1 MADRV
6 ALDANILI
14 VLAFGAIDIT
24 SLGRKRRVKEY
35 MPEDYQAAIDF
46 ISGFKQVVVTPNV
59 VTECSDLLSDD
70 DDFREKERLKLFL
83 QPCDSLRVEEYV
95 PSYKASLLDQY
106 SYLGIADCSLLSI
119 VDDETVLLTADSKLY
134 VAALNMNPNCVNF
147 NHLRNYL

>member
-59 VTECSDLLSDD
+59 VTVLICFQMMMTFVRRNGSNYFFSPVIRCEWRNTSRAIRPLCLTNTHIWASRIALFFLLLTMK
-70 DDFREKERLKLFL
+70 R
-83 QPCDSLRVEEYV
+83 C
-95 PSYKASLLDQY
+95 
-106 SYLGIADCSLLSI
+106 CSLPTRSF
-119 VDDETVLLTADSKLY
+119 T
-134 VAALNMNPNCVNF
+134 
-147 NHLRNYL
+147 LRH

>member
-35 MPEDYQAAIDF
+35 MPEDYQTAIDF

-70 DDFREKERLKLFL
+70 DDFREKEWLKLFL
-83 QPCDSLRVEEYV
+83 QPVIRCEWRNTSRAIRPLCLTNTHIW
-95 PSYKASLLDQY
+95 ASRIALFFLL
-106 SYLGIADCSLLSI
+106 LTMKRCCSLPTRSF
-119 VDDETVLLTADSKLY
+119 T
-134 VAALNMNPNCVNF
+134 
-147 NHLRNYL
+147 LRH

>member
-70 DDFREKERLKLFL
+70 DDFREKEWLKLF
-83 QPCDSLRVEEYV
+83 
-95 PSYKASLLDQY
+95 LLDQY

>member
-70 DDFREKERLKLFL
+70 DDFREKEWLKLFL

-95 PSYKASLLDQY
+95 PSYKASLPAQ
-106 SYLGIADCSLLSI
+106 S
-119 VDDETVLLTADSKLY
+119 
-134 VAALNMNPNCVNF
+134 
-147 NHLRNYL
+147 HLRACFMGCVGLRQVL